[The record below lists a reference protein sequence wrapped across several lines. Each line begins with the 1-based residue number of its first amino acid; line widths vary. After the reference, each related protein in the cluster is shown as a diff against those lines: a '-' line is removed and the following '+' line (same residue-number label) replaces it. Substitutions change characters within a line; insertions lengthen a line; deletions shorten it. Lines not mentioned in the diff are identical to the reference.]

1 MTGSLLDESFHR
13 DTDRYLLS
21 LLSPPDG
28 VVARMEEYALAH
40 RFPFIGPLTGNL
52 LGILARALEAK
63 RVFELG
69 SGFGY
74 SAMHFARAMTP
85 DGKVICTDGDPENKQ
100 RAEKYFDEAGL
111 GSKVEFHTGDAVTIL
126 NGFDGPFDIILMDI
140 DKEGYPQGFRAAWP
154 KLRPGGLFIADNILW
169 HGAVLTDDQQPATRG
184 IREFT
189 KLVYTT
195 AGAKTSIVPLRDGV
209 SITIKTQ

>member
-1 MTGSLLDESFHR
+1 MTGTLLDESFHR

-28 VVARMEEYALAH
+28 VLARMEEYALAH
-40 RFPFIGPLTGNL
+40 RFPFIGPLAGNL
-52 LGILARALEAK
+52 LGVLARAMDAK
-63 RVFELG
+63 LVFELG

-74 SAMHFARAMTP
+74 SAMQFARVMPP
-85 DGKVICTDGDPENKQ
+85 DGKVICTDGDPENKA

-111 GSKVEFHTGDAVTIL
+111 RSRLEFHSGDAVTIL
-126 NGFDGPFDIILMDI
+126 KDFDGPFDIILMDI
-140 DKEGYPQGFRAAWP
+140 SKEGYPLGFRAAWP
-154 KLRPGGLFIADNILW
+154 KLRVGGLFIADNILW
-169 HGAVLTDDQQPATRG
+169 HGTVLTDDQEPSTRG

-195 AGAKTSIVPLRDGV
+195 SGAKTSVVPLRDGV
-209 SITIKTQ
+209 SITVKIQ